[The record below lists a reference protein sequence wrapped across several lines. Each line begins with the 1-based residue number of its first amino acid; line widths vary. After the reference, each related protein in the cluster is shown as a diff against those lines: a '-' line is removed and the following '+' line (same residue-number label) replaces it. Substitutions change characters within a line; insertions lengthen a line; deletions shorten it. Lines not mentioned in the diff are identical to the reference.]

1 MPKNRGGL
9 QLATVYKPIRVLA
22 EARGTG
28 VKMAKELRLNMNIR
42 FLTEK
47 EVPFIRYEPVLV
59 TKDNMMDTVIKD
71 GFHTMEEIYRNVP
84 RDQWPSAD

>member
-1 MPKNRGGL
+1 
-9 QLATVYKPIRVLA
+9 
-22 EARGTG
+22 
-28 VKMAKELRLNMNIR
+28 MAKGIEIEYEHTIFDGN
-42 FLTEK
+42 K